1 MNFKRVASDIDCQ
14 LVAELGDFIW
24 REHYTPIIG
33 LAQVEYMLDHFQ
45 SITAI
50 KKQIA
55 EGVRYYLVE
64 NEDENVGYL
73 SFYPKEESLF
83 ISKIYVLSNQRGKGL
98 GKAAIG
104 FIENNATDL
113 GLDTLRL
120 TVNKFNT
127 NSITSYEKMGFFKTE
142 SVVIDI
148 GGGFVMDDYVMEKAL
163 EMQK

>member
-14 LVAELGDFIW
+14 LVAELGDVIW

-33 LAQVEYMLDHFQ
+33 SAQVEYMLDHFQ

-55 EGVRYYLVE
+55 EGVHYYLVE

-73 SFYPKEESLF
+73 SFYPKEEALF
-83 ISKIYVLSNQRGKGL
+83 ISKIYVLSDQRGKGL
-98 GKAAIG
+98 GKGAIG

-127 NSITSYEKMGFFKTE
+127 NSITSYEKMGFFKKE
-142 SVVIDI
+142 AVVIDI

-163 EMQK
+163 EMRK